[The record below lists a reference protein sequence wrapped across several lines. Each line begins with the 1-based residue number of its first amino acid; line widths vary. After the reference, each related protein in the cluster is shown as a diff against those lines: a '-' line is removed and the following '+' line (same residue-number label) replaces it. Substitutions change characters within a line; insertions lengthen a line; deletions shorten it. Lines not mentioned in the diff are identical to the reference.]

1 MNLLKSFVVATL
13 LFATAPAFSSNPWY
27 VGATQ
32 GLFAV
37 GEGDTWVGKIDIGQ
51 AGLQVGKF
59 LRDDMSIEGGYAFN
73 SDRSD
78 FFIGSVSAVF
88 WMGENTDKY
97 QPYVLL
103 GANVYHFEDDDEE
116 SIKRRSAQIAFGAGF
131 GAKISKSFQFRADL
145 RLMARDDENEDDVA
159 LQLSINKF
167 FE

>member
-1 MNLLKSFVVATL
+1 MNLLKSFVVAAL
-13 LFATAPAFSSNPWY
+13 LFATAPALSSNPWY

-37 GEGDTWVGKIDIGQ
+37 GEGDLWDGKIDIGQ

-97 QPYVLL
+97 QPYVLM
-103 GANVYHFEDDDEE
+103 GANVYHFDDNEDE
-116 SIKRRSAQIAFGAGF
+116 SLKRRSAQIAFGAGF
-131 GAKISKSFQFRADL
+131 ATKISQSFQFRADL

-159 LQLSINKF
+159 LQLSINKI

>member
-1 MNLLKSFVVATL
+1 MNFLKPLVVAI
-13 LFATAPAFSSNPWY
+13 LFLATASAFSSDHWY

-32 GLFAV
+32 GLYAV
-37 GEGDTWVGKIDIGQ
+37 GEGDLWNGKIDIGQ

-78 FFIGSVSAVF
+78 FFTGSVSAVF

-97 QPYVLL
+97 QPYVLM
-103 GANVYHFEDDDEE
+103 GANVYHFDDDEDE
-116 SIKRRSAQIAFGAGF
+116 TIKRRSVQVAFGAGF
-131 GAKISKSFQFRADL
+131 GTKISQDFQFRADL
-145 RLMARDDENEDDVA
+145 RLMARDDENEDDFG
-159 LQLSINKF
+159 LQLSINKI

>member
-1 MNLLKSFVVATL
+1 MNLLKSFVVAAL
-13 LFATAPAFSSNPWY
+13 LFATSPALSANPWY

-37 GEGDTWVGKIDIGQ
+37 GESDKWIGKIDIGQ

-97 QPYVLL
+97 QPYVLM
-103 GANVYHFEDDDEE
+103 GANVYHFDDDEDE
-116 SIKRRSAQIAFGAGF
+116 SLKRRSAQIAFGAGF
-131 GAKISKSFQFRADL
+131 ATKISQSFQFRADL

>member
-1 MNLLKSFVVATL
+1 MNFLKPLVVAIL
-13 LFATAPAFSSNPWY
+13 FFATAPAFSSDHWY

-32 GLFAV
+32 GLYAV
-37 GEGDTWVGKIDIGQ
+37 GEGDLWNGKIDIGQ

-78 FFIGSVSAVF
+78 FFTGSFSAVF

-97 QPYVLL
+97 QPYVLM
-103 GANVYHFEDDDEE
+103 GANVYHFDDDEDE
-116 SIKRRSAQIAFGAGF
+116 TIKRRSVQVAFGAGF
-131 GAKISKSFQFRADL
+131 GTKISQDFQFRADL
-145 RLMARDDENEDDVA
+145 RLMARDDENEDDFG
-159 LQLSINKF
+159 LQLSINKI